1 DRSELLKGPEWVVID
16 LNGAPSVGSDSRA
29 TLKFDDATVSGRAFC
44 NYYTATYATTGK
56 KLSIH
61 LTSMTNMA
69 CFPETKEELFTDLL
83 GAVNGFEIDSVRT
96 LTLRT
101 TQGSTIT
108 ARRE

>member
-1 DRSELLKGPEWVVID
+1 MSSKISIVLTLILLQANCRREDADRSELLKGPEWVVID
-16 LNGAPSVGSDSRA
+16 VNGAPSVGSGSRA

-69 CFPETKEELFTDLL
+69 CLPETREELFTDLL
-83 GAVNGFEIDSVRT
+83 GAV
-96 LTLRT
+96 
-101 TQGSTIT
+101 
-108 ARRE
+108 